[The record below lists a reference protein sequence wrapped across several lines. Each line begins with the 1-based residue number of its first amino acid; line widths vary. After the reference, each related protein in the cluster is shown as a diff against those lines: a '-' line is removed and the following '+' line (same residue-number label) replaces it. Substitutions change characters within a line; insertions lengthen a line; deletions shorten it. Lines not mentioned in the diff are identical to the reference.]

1 MGPTVLDVS
10 VTLGEGDTPL
20 VRSVR
25 LGPRLGLVDLSFK
38 LEICNPTGSY
48 KDRFAAA
55 EVTAVLDRRQAGC
68 IATSSGNTGAAIAA
82 YAARSGLPC
91 AIVVNELAP
100 AAKLQQMQSHGARV
114 LRLKGFVV
122 CPDVTQHVYRELEA
136 FSARSGMSL
145 VVSAYR
151 YCPGG
156 MAGVERISTELQ
168 QQHPTLDHVFV
179 PVGGG
184 GLFTA
189 VSRGF
194 AFLGSL
200 SPRVHAVQPEGCA
213 TVVAAFHR
221 GDDEIRP
228 VASTTRISGLSVP
241 FDIDART
248 ALSQLRRCRGTGILV
263 TDDEVL
269 EAQRLLMIEEGI
281 WAEPAGAAALAG
293 CIRALRDGTVAGRD
307 SIVCLVTG
315 HGFKDGDSLA
325 RAAAANPVALTD
337 VDGLGHVLAEVA
349 H

>member
-1 MGPTVLDVS
+1 VAA
-10 VTLGEGDTPL
+10 TLGEGDTPL

-25 LGPRLGLVDLSFK
+25 LGPRLGLLHLSFK

-55 EVTAVLDRRQAGC
+55 ELTAMIGRRQAGC
-68 IATSSGNTGAAIAA
+68 LATSSGNTGAALAA
-82 YAARSGLPC
+82 YTARYGLEC
-91 AIVVNELAP
+91 VIVVNDLAP
-100 AAKLQQMQSHGARV
+100 AAKLQQMQAYGARV
-114 LRLKGFVV
+114 IRVKGFITS
-122 CPDVTQHVYRELEA
+122 PNVTERVYRELEG
-136 FSARSGMSL
+136 FSARSGLRL

-151 YCPGG
+151 YCPQG

-168 QQHPTLDHVFV
+168 QQSATLNHVFV

-194 AFLGSL
+194 APLGSA

-213 TVVAAFHR
+213 TVVAAFQR

-228 VASTTRISGLSVP
+228 VTGTTRISGLSVP
-241 FDIDART
+241 FDIDGSV
-248 ALSQLRRCRGTGILV
+248 ALSELRRCGGAGLLV

-269 EAQRLLMIEEGI
+269 EAQSLLLKEEGI
-281 WAEPAGAAALAG
+281 WTEPAGAAALAG
-293 CIRALRDGTVAGRD
+293 CIRALRDGIVTASD

-315 HGFKDGDSLA
+315 HGFKDGDSLI
-325 RAAAANPVALTD
+325 RAAAANPATLTD
-337 VDGLGHVLAEVA
+337 ASGLADSLAKVIV
-349 H
+349 

>member
-1 MGPTVLDVS
+1 M
-10 VTLGEGDTPL
+10 
-20 VRSVR
+20 
-25 LGPRLGLVDLSFK
+25 
-38 LEICNPTGSY
+38 I
-48 KDRFAAA
+48 
-55 EVTAVLDRRQAGC
+55 DRRHVGC

-82 YAARSGLPC
+82 YAARCDLRC

-100 AAKLQQMQSHGARV
+100 AAKLQQMQSYGARV
-114 LRLKGFVV
+114 FRVKGFVT
-122 CPDVTQHVYRELEA
+122 CPDVTERVYRDLEA
-136 FSARSGMSL
+136 FSTRTGMNL

-151 YCPGG
+151 YCPRG

-168 QQHPTLDHVFV
+168 QQRATLDHVFV

-194 AFLGSL
+194 AFLGYL

-263 TDDEVL
+263 TDEEVL
-269 EAQRLLMIEEGI
+269 EAQRLLMTEEGI

-293 CIRALRDGTVAGRD
+293 CIRALRDGTVAAHD

-325 RAAAANPVALTD
+325 RAAAGNPVALTD
-337 VDGLGHVLAEVA
+337 ANGLADLLAEVTR
-349 H
+349 